1 MNSLRNYNEMN
12 NALLN
17 KSKVLDDS
25 NTSKYRKRISNRAK
39 LRRIKEYV
47 GFGILKSAIVI
58 ILAVLSIILCFVFIR
73 GIKVVNWTFLTQMPR
88 SGMTAGG
95 ILPAILGTFYLILCA
110 VCFALPFGIAAAIYL
125 TEYARQGRL
134 IRIIRVGINNLA
146 SVPSVV
152 FGLFG
157 LAVFVKFF
165 GFGVSILSGGLT
177 LGILI
182 LPIIIRASEES
193 LVTVP
198 QSFREASLALGA
210 TKWQT
215 IRKVVLPNAVSGILT
230 GSILGIGRAAG
241 ETAPILFTAV
251 TFYTMRLPGS
261 IFSEVQALPYHI
273 YALMTEGTHPEA
285 QVPIAYGTALVL
297 LFLVL
302 SVDLTAIIIR
312 DRFRRRKKW

>member
-1 MNSLRNYNEMN
+1 M
-12 NALLN
+12 
-17 KSKVLDDS
+17 
-25 NTSKYRKRISNRAK
+25 K
-39 LRRIKEYV
+39 LRKIKEFV
-47 GFGILKSAIVI
+47 GFGILRLATVVILAALFI
-58 ILAVLSIILCFVFIR
+58 ILYFIAVR
-73 GIKVVNWTFLTQMPR
+73 GIKVVNWQFLSQMPH

-95 ILPAILGTFYLILCA
+95 ILPAILGTFYLVICA
-110 VCFALPFGIAAAIYL
+110 ICFALPLGVAAAIYL
-125 TEYARQGRL
+125 TEYAKQGRL
-134 IRIIRVGINNLA
+134 IRIIRIGINNLA
-146 SVPSVV
+146 GVPSVV

-165 GFGVSILSGGLT
+165 GFGISVLSGGLT

-182 LPIIIRASEES
+182 LPTIIRASEEAL
-193 LVTVP
+193 LVVP
-198 QSFREASLALGA
+198 QSFRQASLALGA

-215 IRKVVLPNAVSGILT
+215 IRKVVLPNAISGMLT
-230 GSILGIGRAAG
+230 GSILGISRAAG

-251 TFYTMRLPGS
+251 TFYTMRFPRS

-302 SVDLTAIIIR
+302 GIESIAIIMR
-312 DRFRRRKKW
+312 NRFRRRKKW